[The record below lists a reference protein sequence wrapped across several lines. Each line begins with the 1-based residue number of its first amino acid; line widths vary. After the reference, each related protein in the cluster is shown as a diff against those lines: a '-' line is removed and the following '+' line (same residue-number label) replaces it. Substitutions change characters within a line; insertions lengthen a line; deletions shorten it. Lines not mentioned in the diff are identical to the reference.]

1 MEARPAVKGWSIE
14 PAPERHGRPPLE
26 RLLAALPWLARGMV
40 SAAARLPVGS
50 RIRRRALMEAFSRGF
65 AAIHRG
71 DPWLIQIGYEPDW

>member
-1 MEARPAVKGWSIE
+1 
-14 PAPERHGRPPLE
+14 
-26 RLLAALPWLARGMV
+26 MV